1 MKNQSIIRILCGDND
16 SSQSE
21 QKDNNMLTQATYNR
35 KQGILSLTYNGSN
48 YHYFNVPMFVYN
60 QLAAATSIDDYFHTY
75 IQNKYQS
82 ERIK

>member
-16 SSQSE
+16 SYESE

-35 KQGILSLTYNGSN
+35 KQATLSLTYNGVKYRYYN
-48 YHYFNVPMFVYN
+48 IPKFVYN
-60 QLAAATSIDDYFHTY
+60 QLAEASSIDEYYITY

-82 ERIK
+82 EKC